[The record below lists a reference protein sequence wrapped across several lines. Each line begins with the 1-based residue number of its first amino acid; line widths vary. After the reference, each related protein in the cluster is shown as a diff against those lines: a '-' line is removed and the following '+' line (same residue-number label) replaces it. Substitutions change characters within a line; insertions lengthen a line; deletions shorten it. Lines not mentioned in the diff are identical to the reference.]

1 MAAPVP
7 PALHPE
13 LVAAGWAIAG
23 QDDAGEWYFEND
35 ALDVTAYEDDLPP
48 PGLLPAAPV
57 EGEQQEPGAAPES
70 APEPAAPENAPDLAD
85 DASAAQTAGGDPKEG
100 MVPPQKA
107 LPPLAPIA
115 GVGPVGLAPLAV
127 AGALGLGAT
136 LRAATASALPAIG
149 APPAMLA
156 VAEEALDY
164 FRPYSTKKIKPE
176 PRTEMEN
183 KPIIGHCK
191 MSSCKKIMKFVYLP
205 DGLILGPT
213 RDKMS
218 AAKIFEYMQIDI
230 PQQIFYLTS
239 GDATQT
245 WQIRQPGAFNF
256 DMGGSAMAAAA
267 AAAAAAAN
275 PGLAT
280 APPEEKTREIR
291 MAHWRHVMRQKLTRV
306 LTGTA
311 KSSLEAGAYFCV
323 DASAS
328 DAIGQYLALGCTK
341 ENTILSIAH
350 GLVGDQDADQPIGWC
365 EGVMKAFADTEG
377 NEDMDK
383 ELGVSVVFKKE
394 GAEGLIELDDE
405 WNGNDRLLY
414 SVSELA
420 ARCAAMGVE
429 EEFGGSEAYKYH
441 PSTAPTHYFVCETLA
456 GRRVVEEL
464 IYKTISGGEFIING
478 SYVSAARR
486 VHSAL
491 NLERPLFVFQH
502 TGGCADLT
510 AVMLQQVTAIENL
523 HKKIEADAIK
533 SGVKDKGKKSL
544 EDLMNENLPFDPFL
558 SLDPMYVVDR
568 PAQLGLPKIKFTGPV
583 GNVYGGRQQPA
594 LIAQVNAIFANF
606 PSSARAET
614 RLLVDPFSMRGEALQ
629 DMISRTMSA
638 GDSGNK
644 DELNGDAADKKRL
657 HLAWEMHGALNFAA
671 QKQAKLAQ
679 NLQACVLILSFGTGA
694 ISQLR
699 TSIEWFFP
707 FLGEALAHQMAD
719 EQLQILADGGENIT
733 GVIPGVPASADA
745 SCDALPD
752 SGLCQLTKYLSI
764 IVPAL
769 VTVILTVQSYLDP
782 DSQCIVLKSGAA
794 RIEAQIYMFRTRTG
808 PYGKAP
814 AVKDDDGDG
823 KVDAPISSREKFG
836 TTITGIWDGVLSS
849 SVSDHSMPRRISGHD
864 HRVAIR
870 EEFQAAQDMVAKY
883 MPGELGEDAD
893 GDGVADMKALRSKAT
908 KMNPS
913 GHESKLG
920 FQLLVK
926 YAPFL
931 AKYAPFLAKAGVNK
945 VMPTATPDDQ
955 AGAIETGA
963 APAEP
968 EEDAPKK
975 EPDDDSGLSP
985 MRAEDYV
992 KFRMLPKLIAMSRLS
1007 PEQAKQKSAFKMLSI
1022 GLAAGSTLL
1031 GALGINVPV
1040 PLIVQFA
1047 SALAGWESYKQM
1059 NMSLKLTNSA
1069 VGKLERLVLWW
1080 QSLSMIEKRRPD
1092 RKDKLVM
1099 TTEDILSGSLVEL
1112 AIAKQMESK
1121 EEEEPKKE

>member
-7 PALHPE
+7 PVLHPE

-57 EGEQQEPGAAPES
+57 EGEQQEP
-70 APEPAAPENAPDLAD
+70 
-85 DASAAQTAGGDPKEG
+85 
-100 MVPPQKA
+100 
-107 LPPLAPIA
+107 
-115 GVGPVGLAPLAV
+115 
-127 AGALGLGAT
+127 
-136 LRAATASALPAIG
+136 
-149 APPAMLA
+149 
-156 VAEEALDY
+156 
-164 FRPYSTKKIKPE
+164 
-176 PRTEMEN
+176 
-183 KPIIGHCK
+183 
-191 MSSCKKIMKFVYLP
+191 
-205 DGLILGPT
+205 
-213 RDKMS
+213 
-218 AAKIFEYMQIDI
+218 
-230 PQQIFYLTS
+230 
-239 GDATQT
+239 
-245 WQIRQPGAFNF
+245 
-256 DMGGSAMAAAA
+256 
-267 AAAAAAAN
+267 
-275 PGLAT
+275 AT

-414 SVSELA
+414 S
-420 ARCAAMGVE
+420 
-429 EEFGGSEAYKYH
+429 
-441 PSTAPTHYFVCETLA
+441 
-456 GRRVVEEL
+456 
-464 IYKTISGGEFIING
+464 
-478 SYVSAARR
+478 
-486 VHSAL
+486 
-491 NLERPLFVFQH
+491 
-502 TGGCADLT
+502 
-510 AVMLQQVTAIENL
+510 VTAIENL

-679 NLQACVLILSFGTGA
+679 NLQLCVLVLSFGTGA

-707 FLGEALAHQMAD
+707 FLGEELARQMAD
-719 EQLQILADGGENIT
+719 EQLQIPAGGGEGEIA
-733 GVIPGVPASADA
+733 GVPALPDA
-745 SCDALPD
+745 SCDAMPD

-794 RIEAQIYMFRTRTG
+794 RIESQIYMFRTRTG

-814 AVKDDDGDG
+814 AVKNDDDGDG
-823 KVDAPISSREKFG
+823 KADAPISTREKFG

-893 GDGVADMKALRSKAT
+893 GDGVADLKALSSKAT
-908 KMNPS
+908 KSNPS
-913 GHESKLG
+913 GHESKFG

-1040 PLIVQFA
+1040 PLVVQFA

-1080 QSLSMIEKRRPD
+1080 QSLSSDREAAARPKRQARD
-1092 RKDKLVM
+1092 D
-1099 TTEDILSGSLVEL
+1099 D
-1112 AIAKQMESK
+1112 
-1121 EEEEPKKE
+1121 